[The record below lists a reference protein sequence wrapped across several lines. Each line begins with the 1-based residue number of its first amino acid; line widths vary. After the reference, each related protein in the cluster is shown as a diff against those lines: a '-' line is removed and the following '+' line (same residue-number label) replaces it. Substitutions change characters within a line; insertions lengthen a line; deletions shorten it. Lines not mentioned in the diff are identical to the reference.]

1 MNKLKKYLLAIGWPV
16 ILVAA
21 LTLIG
26 GPAVLSGGSRS
37 NHKEDDDFERSKRGS
52 KVITL
57 AEDLEMS
64 PGETIELDPVKVG
77 QFRFVSFL
85 GTYDGPFEKVMG
97 EFVFSTEKEK
107 FTDLVPRSKFT
118 CNIAG
123 GPNGGVAFCN
133 IAPTGSISTLR
144 VGGPFLA
151 GRLTN
156 DTASTI
162 EVTLKV
168 YLSN

>member
-37 NHKEDDDFERSKRGS
+37 NHKGDDDFERSKGGS

-64 PGETIELDPVKVG
+64 PGATIELDPVKVG
-77 QFRFVSFL
+77 RFRFVSFL
-85 GTYDGPFEKVMG
+85 GTYDGPFEKVIG
-97 EFVFSTEKEK
+97 EFVFSTEKGK
-107 FTDLVPRSKFT
+107 FTDLVPRSRFS

-123 GPNGGVAFCN
+123 GPNGGVAFCD
-133 IAPTGSISTLR
+133 ITTGSISTLR

-162 EVTLKV
+162 FEVTLKV
-168 YLSN
+168 YLSK